1 MSNLFKKKYL
11 LISFAVLF
19 VFSLSLVFIGGHAQ
33 ADDITLRWAVHPG
46 PHVQPFEE
54 YFVPRYE
61 ELNPGVEIIMEQLPP
76 DNMWQQMMLEAQGG
90 TPYDMGYHS
99 PGWFGYYYEHVKG
112 LDEYI
117 EKYDFNLDAYADS
130 VIESHMTHATRP
142 DEIIAIARNPQ
153 TPFIVY
159 REDWFN
165 HPDEQAAF
173 EAEYGRE
180 LTVPETWA
188 ELYEVGE
195 FFTREAGD
203 TVAGE
208 ELERDLYGYSA
219 SINAPG
225 GMARA
230 FLGVFY
236 SLGLEGFNEDF
247 EPDLTD
253 DILIEGVEYW
263 SNLVNDVFPPAAA
276 NWDFLE
282 HLSYF
287 RDGRL
292 ALAELWPEGVM
303 TVEDPDGQAAGN
315 VGYATLPRWE
325 GNLKDLPIGRSFMGG
340 GGHLIFDT
348 PNSEE
353 AFKFMQ
359 WVYEDQA
366 VEFNQRTAMFSRA
379 EHFENPEILEFHSF
393 YEDFLP
399 VFQEQMNYGFPR
411 QPIPEWGAVMYNATG
426 EFAADVVE
434 GVMSSEEARDRW
446 VDRMLREFRAAGY
459 ID

>member
-1 MSNLFKKKYL
+1 LFKKKYL

-19 VFSLSLVFIGGHAQ
+19 VFSLSLVFIGGQAQ

-434 GVMSSEEARDRW
+434 GVMSPEEARDRW

>member
-1 MSNLFKKKYL
+1 MLKRKHLSLFL
-11 LISFAVLF
+11 AVLF
-19 VFSLSLVFIGGHAQ
+19 VFSFAVVFNGGVVQAQ
-33 ADDITLRWAVHPG
+33 EVTLRWAVHPG
-46 PHVQPFEE
+46 PHVQPFED
-54 YFVPRYE
+54 YFVPKYE
-61 ELNPGVEIIMEQLPP
+61 EENPNVEIIMEQLPP

-117 EKYDFNLDAYADS
+117 EKYDFNLDAYPDS

-165 HPDEQAAF
+165 HPDEKAAF
-173 EAEYGRE
+173 EEEYGRE

-188 ELYEVGE
+188 ELYEVGK
-195 FFTREAGD
+195 FFTREAGE

-230 FLGVFY
+230 FLGIFY

-247 EPDLTD
+247 EPDLD
-253 DILIEGVEYW
+253 NDILIEGVEYW
-263 SNLVNDVFPPAAA
+263 SDLVNDVFPPAAS
-276 NWDFLE
+276 NWAFLE
-282 HLSYF
+282 HLNYF

-292 ALAELWPEGVM
+292 AMAELWPEGVM
-303 TVEDPDGQAAGN
+303 TAEDPDGQAAGN

-359 WVYEDQA
+359 WVYEEQA
-366 VEFNQRTAMFSRA
+366 VEFNKRTAMFSRE
-379 EHFENPEILEFHSF
+379 EHFQNPEVLEFHAF
-393 YEDFLP
+393 YEEFLP

-434 GVMSSEEARDRW
+434 DVMSPEAARDRW
-446 VDRMLREFRAAGY
+446 LDRMLNEFEAAGY
-459 ID
+459 LD